1 MFQLKDC
8 HSSTLFNVKG
18 TLTGT
23 EDSALPAFLAFD
35 SSSSASGAGIGIET
49 AAGTSVPINNT
60 TGVTLPLN
68 QGNNSLN
75 FNTWLQAKS
84 GRDVTSGDFSATV
97 TATFEYF

>member
-1 MFQLKDC
+1 
-8 HSSTLFNVKG
+8 
-18 TLTGT
+18 
-23 EDSALPAFLAFD
+23 
-35 SSSSASGAGIGIET
+35 
-49 AAGTSVPINNT
+49 SVPINNT